1 MLSSIA
7 FPCYPATRGSFFPS
21 NCLTLRII
29 NNSSP
34 LLRVVLRQQRIDF
47 GTLTQDF
54 RFAMEFWSTN
64 ILFRYFSSPRISL
77 YNCLQRGSRDQ
88 EIKFI
93 LAREEITVWMR
104 KNQANMVLQYLW
116 LNCKVVQG
124 VREHRFP
131 EISWYNTL
139 VASQF
144 VWSTSLLNRDRDWIQ
159 YNR

>member
-54 RFAMEFWSTN
+54 RFAMEFWST
-64 ILFRYFSSPRISL
+64 SSVPTFFISQNFL
-77 YNCLQRGSRDQ
+77 VQLSPTSRDQ

>member
-1 MLSSIA
+1 
-7 FPCYPATRGSFFPS
+7 
-21 NCLTLRII
+21 
-29 NNSSP
+29 
-34 LLRVVLRQQRIDF
+34 
-47 GTLTQDF
+47 
-54 RFAMEFWSTN
+54 
-64 ILFRYFSSPRISL
+64 
-77 YNCLQRGSRDQ
+77 
-88 EIKFI
+88 
-93 LAREEITVWMR
+93 MR

-139 VASQF
+139 VASHF